1 MLACALYHLR
11 VFYESTMFHLL
22 LCSVCFLPIYCM
34 SPIVIFSRKKTCWTD
49 IENTSLNSG
58 RYDLKLQCMNHC
70 SVIGSRVWSCFQL
83 PSECLC
89 LDDDGPFHQDLKEFN
104 FMWERAGDVGER
116 VCDIFNVWVMGFEL
130 FLMFK
135 CYRKGGFHL
144 QHFLVW
150 EAVYLQ
156 KAYLVFLPDALHG
169 WFMLYFL
176 FFYLNMFLT

>member
-1 MLACALYHLR
+1 MCTVSPTCFLWIYHVSSVI
-11 VFYESTMFHLL
+11 VFGLLPPHLLYESHINLL
-22 LCSVCFLPIYCM
+22 Q
-34 SPIVIFSRKKTCWTD
+34 KKTSWTD

-70 SVIGSRVWSCFQL
+70 TVIGSRVWSCFQL

-89 LDDDGPFHQDLKEFN
+89 LDEDGLFHHDLKEFN
-104 FMWERAGDVGER
+104 FLWERAGVVGES

-150 EAVYLQ
+150 ESAC
-156 KAYLVFLPDALHG
+156 KRHI
-169 WFMLYFL
+169 WFSFQMLSMVDLCCIFS
-176 FFYLNMFLT
+176 FST